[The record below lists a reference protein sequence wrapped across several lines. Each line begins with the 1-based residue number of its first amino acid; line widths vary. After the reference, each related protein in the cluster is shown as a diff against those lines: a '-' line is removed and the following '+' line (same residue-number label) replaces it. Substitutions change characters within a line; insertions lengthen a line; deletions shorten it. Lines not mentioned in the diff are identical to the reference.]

1 MVSAFWQS
9 VGFFV
14 VLMAELAVLF
24 IVVSVLVGLLQE
36 YVSEKTIRRA
46 LTRRW
51 GMGNVLGAASGA
63 LTPFCSFSTIP
74 VMVGLLKAGAPFG
87 AVASFLLASPLVN
100 PVVLGLFLVLFGWRV
115 AVVYVVLGFVLA
127 VVSGVLWEKL
137 GLEKH
142 VRRLKNSEEE
152 LGGDG
157 GAYEKSFCVRLRRAA
172 GVGWSEFRRALPYLV
187 AGVAVGAVIYG
198 FVPTEI
204 VARVAGPQNP
214 LAIPVAAVVGAPLYI
229 WPETMLPIGAALLEK
244 GMGIGAIMALVIGG
258 AGASIPEVSVLAS
271 IFRPKLL
278 AAFLTTILTIAVVVG
293 YTFSALF

>member
-1 MVSAFWQS
+1 MGSALWQS
-9 VGFFV
+9 LGFFV
-14 VLMAELAVLF
+14 VLMTELAVLF

-36 YVSEKTIRRA
+36 YVSEKTIQRA

-74 VMVGLLKAGAPFG
+74 VMVGLLRVGAPFG

-115 AVVYVVLGFVLA
+115 TVVYTLLGFVLA
-127 VVSGVLWEKL
+127 VASGVLWEKF
-137 GLEKH
+137 GLEKY
-142 VRRLKNSEEE
+142 VKRLDGPEESVE
-152 LGGDG
+152 SQVEAPG
-157 GAYEKSFCVRLRRAA
+157 KSLRSRLRRAA
-172 GVGWSEFRRALPYLV
+172 RVGWTEFRRALPYLV

-214 LAIPVAAVVGAPLYI
+214 LAIPVAAAVGAPLYI

-271 IFRPKLL
+271 VFKSRLLIFFL
-278 AAFLTTILTIAVVVG
+278 ATVLTIAVVVG
-293 YTFSALF
+293 YTFSVLF